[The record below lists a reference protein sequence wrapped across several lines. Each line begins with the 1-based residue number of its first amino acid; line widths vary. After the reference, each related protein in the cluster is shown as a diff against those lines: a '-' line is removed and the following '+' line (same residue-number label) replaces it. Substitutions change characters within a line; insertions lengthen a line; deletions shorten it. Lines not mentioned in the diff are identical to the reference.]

1 MTHRPLPLRAYQHA
15 EDDDF
20 WASGLMLLAG
30 AAACAAYIVVCLV
43 SLAYPDAGDDLR
55 ATVTVGPV
63 QTVAVG
69 TAVGHIDTATLLAPR
84 EVAMAGA
91 SAGCQKSVRSSHR

>member
-1 MTHRPLPLRAYQHA
+1 MTHRPFPLRPYPHA

-63 QTVAVG
+63 QQVAVG
-69 TAVGHIDTATLLAPR
+69 EAVGHVDAAALLAPR
-84 EVAMAGA
+84 EVAMTGA